1 MARAWPGLRRL
12 ELGFDHWERNDHE
25 PQASLASLAELAQA
39 CPYGGP
45 FVHLLS
51 HALIGR
57 TATLIGLPHFA
68 RTVAL

>member
-1 MARAWPGLRRL
+1 MLMSGTHAFLLGHALR
-12 ELGFDHWERNDHE
+12 
-25 PQASLASLAELAQA
+25 
-39 CPYGGP
+39 YGGP

-51 HALIGR
+51 HALIAR